1 MKVSNRSNAK
11 WVWLSVLILFVFV
24 AATAIVV
31 IKQLDTYLLDDKGAI
46 SLLGAELQPTEPD
59 LDSTEESTVVS
70 TADTEPPATVGD
82 AETDATELETPSTEE
97 NSTVEESTPDE
108 PATGEVP
115 STDDPASGEDLSPG
129 ETTVE
134 TQTPATQETQTP
146 ETGEAGTEKPDNT
159 EPQPITPQPISPQPT
174 DPLPI
179 APQPTPQPTTPIR
192 PQSSQSSFQPGFEAS
207 DDKTVWTTNTKV
219 DIFRISYVNGAHEV
233 TVNSDNG
240 DKLIAPG
247 TENSYTFKLKNT
259 GNVPLTYTVELE
271 AYITPADLY
280 IPLWGRLNR
289 YDGTWIVGS
298 RDRYEKVAALDGAHD
313 KATLGAGKY
322 TYYTLDWMWPY
333 ESGDDE
339 WDTMLG
345 NLAVDQDLTF
355 TIVIKTRAEAD
366 TDSSGGGG
374 GGSGGG
380 GGGGI
385 TPPYTGDDSNLTL
398 WIVIAAGSFGM
409 VLLLLFYQRRDKR
422 DQDTEAGKD

>member
-70 TADTEPPATVGD
+70 TADTEPSATVGD
-82 AETDATELETPSTEE
+82 AETDATELEMPSTEE
-97 NSTVEESTPDE
+97 NSTVEESNPDE
-108 PATGEVP
+108 SETGEVS

-129 ETTVE
+129 ETTV
-134 TQTPATQETQTP
+134 ETQTP

-159 EPQPITPQPISPQPT
+159 EPQPITPQPT

-219 DIFRISYVNGAHEV
+219 DIFRISYVNGAQEI

-271 AYITPADLY
+271 AYITPANLY

-366 TDSSGGGG
+366 TDSSGG
-374 GGSGGG
+374 SGGG

>member
-70 TADTEPPATVGD
+70 TADTEPSATVGD

-97 NSTVEESTPDE
+97 NSTVEESNPDE
-108 PATGEVP
+108 SETGEVS

-129 ETTVE
+129 ETTV
-134 TQTPATQETQTP
+134 ETQTP

-159 EPQPITPQPISPQPT
+159 EPQPITPQPT

-192 PQSSQSSFQPGFEAS
+192 PQSSQSAFQPGFEAS

-271 AYITPADLY
+271 AYITPANLY

-380 GGGGI
+380 SGGGGGGGI